1 MQEPTLR
8 EGGERMLEIVRS
20 MGALDFEELMAVYRE
35 SNAENAQE
43 QDIPIAQVEQ
53 NFADYLREDFFRQ
66 KGAFY
71 CLWKENGRTVSALR
85 LEPFEDG
92 LLLEALETM
101 PEQRR
106 RGYGKALVLAALDH
120 VRNEYGK
127 PVYSHV
133 WRRNHASMALHA
145 ACGFTQVLDYAKL
158 IDGSVNTS
166 HVTLK
171 CL

>member
-71 CLWKENGRTVSALR
+71 CLWKVNGRTVSALR
-85 LEPFEDG
+85 LEPFGDG

-106 RGYGKALVLAALDH
+106 RGYGKALILAVLDH
-120 VRNEYGK
+120 VRSGDKK

-133 WRRNHASMALHA
+133 WKRNHASLALHT
-145 ACGFTQVLDYAKL
+145 ACGFTQMLDYARL

-166 HVTLK
+166 YVTLK

>member
-1 MQEPTLR
+1 
-8 EGGERMLEIVRS
+8 MLKIVGS
-20 MGALDFEELMAVYRE
+20 MGALNFEELMAVYRE
-35 SNAENAQE
+35 SNEGNALKR
-43 QDIPIAQVEQ
+43 DIPVDQVEQ

-85 LEPFEDG
+85 LEPFGDG

-106 RGYGKALVLAALDH
+106 RGYGKALILAVLDH
-120 VRNEYGK
+120 VRSGDQK

-133 WRRNHASMALHA
+133 RKRNRASLALHA
-145 ACGFTQVLDYAKL
+145 ACGFTQMLDYARL

-166 HVTLK
+166 YVTLK

>member
-1 MQEPTLR
+1 
-8 EGGERMLEIVRS
+8 MLEIVRS

-127 PVYSHV
+127 PVIPTSGSETALP
-133 WRRNHASMALHA
+133 WPSTPPAASPRCWITQNSLTA
-145 ACGFTQVLDYAKL
+145 ASTPAM
-158 IDGSVNTS
+158 
-166 HVTLK
+166 
-171 CL
+171 

>member
-1 MQEPTLR
+1 
-8 EGGERMLEIVRS
+8 MLKIVGS
-20 MGALDFEELMAVYRE
+20 MGALNFEELMAVYRE
-35 SNAENAQE
+35 SNEGNALNR
-43 QDIPIAQVEQ
+43 DIPVDQVEQ

-71 CLWKENGRTVSALR
+71 CLWEENGRTVSALR
-85 LEPFEDG
+85 LEPFGDG

-106 RGYGKALVLAALDH
+106 RGYGKALILAVLDH
-120 VRNEYGK
+120 VRSGDQK
-127 PVYSHV
+127 SVYSHV
-133 WRRNHASMALHA
+133 RKRNRASLALHT
-145 ACGFTQVLDYAKL
+145 ACGFTQMLDYARL

-166 HVTLK
+166 YVTLK

>member
-1 MQEPTLR
+1 MDCFWKPWR
-8 EGGERMLEIVRS
+8 PCRSSGG
-20 MGALDFEELMAVYRE
+20 G
-35 SNAENAQE
+35 
-43 QDIPIAQVEQ
+43 
-53 NFADYLREDFFRQ
+53 
-66 KGAFY
+66 
-71 CLWKENGRTVSALR
+71 
-85 LEPFEDG
+85 
-92 LLLEALETM
+92 
-101 PEQRR
+101 
-106 RGYGKALVLAALDH
+106 GYGKALVLAALDH

-133 WRRNHASMALHA
+133 WKRNYASMVLHA

>member
-1 MQEPTLR
+1 
-8 EGGERMLEIVRS
+8 MLEIVRT
-20 MGALDFEELMAVYRE
+20 MGALDFQELMAVYRE
-35 SNAENAQE
+35 SNVGNAQE

-66 KGAFY
+66 TGAFY

-133 WRRNHASMALHA
+133 WKRNYASMALHA